1 MDELEL
7 DDLEVI
13 IPSPCMFSIFLCYLI
28 IYLAWVFVQMD
39 EEERYNRRLEAGL
52 YTLQVGNFLVYLSN
66 SFSSLFFHL
75 SKIQCIGSVF

>member
-1 MDELEL
+1 
-7 DDLEVI
+7 
-13 IPSPCMFSIFLCYLI
+13 
-28 IYLAWVFVQMD
+28 MD